1 MPDRAC
7 WCWVAAAVVLAPLVL
22 AQKPQPDSLFR
33 KRLALPVDILT
44 RSRSNLVSRLGVPKD
59 YAVCTSLDGGK
70 CFDNTEA
77 SRGTKASTRGKS
89 EGDLDLTVQWQ
100 HVADLQ
106 ISETNQ
112 DLVDL
117 VLGAFGDGSQSDD
130 FQDEKL
136 KDIVAEL
143 LQKDEFVDM
152 LSTVA
157 EPGKEEGGKRKKKEK
172 ANGA

>member
-1 MPDRAC
+1 MLASN
-7 WCWVAAAVVLAPLVL
+7 VALVL
-22 AQKPQPDSLFR
+22 AGQKPQPDSLFR
-33 KRLALPVDILT
+33 KRLALPVDMLT
-44 RSRSNLVSRLGVPKD
+44 RSRSNLVSLGVAKD

-70 CFDNTEA
+70 CFPEA
-77 SRGTKASTRGKS
+77 SRGKS

-117 VLGAFGDGSQSDD
+117 VLGAFGDSSQSDD

-172 ANGA
+172 ATGA